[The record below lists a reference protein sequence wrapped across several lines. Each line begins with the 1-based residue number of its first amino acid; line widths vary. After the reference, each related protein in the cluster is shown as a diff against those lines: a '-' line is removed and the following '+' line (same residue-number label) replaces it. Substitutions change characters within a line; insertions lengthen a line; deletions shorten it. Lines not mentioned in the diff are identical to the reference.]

1 MVEASNVGFLEQD
14 TDGPPALNYVNFIV
28 VNGGV
33 VMPRFG
39 NDEAD
44 AKAKTI
50 IQKLSPERGVVQV
63 QLHWI
68 ALTGEGFHC
77 ASQQVPLI

>member
-28 VNGGV
+28 VNVGV

-39 NDEAD
+39 DDEAHLRRVTNAWRRTLLLD
-44 AKAKTI
+44 VKRPFNLCLLCLYI
-50 IQKLSPERGVVQV
+50 E
-63 QLHWI
+63 
-68 ALTGEGFHC
+68 
-77 ASQQVPLI
+77 